1 MTISVTHTVGAVLQN
16 LAHTKILSYNG
27 ARNTQTAERL
37 TVSMILVWVK
47 QPYTNGGMQHKNP
60 GFGLGLSLPMVTVLV
75 LFLYRAGY
83 AIQTQSLLHLLD
95 CPIVPLFLLGQSAV
109 FAPQM
114 QQLHVL
120 LLNLGL

>member
-1 MTISVTHTVGAVLQN
+1 MVGCSI
-16 LAHTKILSYNG
+16 K
-27 ARNTQTAERL
+27 TQ
-37 TVSMILVWVK
+37 
-47 QPYTNGGMQHKNP
+47 
-60 GFGLGLSLPMVTVLV
+60 GFTLGLSLPMVSVL
-75 LFLYRAGY
+75 LLLYRAGY

-114 QQLHVL
+114 QQFHVL